1 MCPPSAPHTPVN
13 WTRKRSQAL
22 GNLAAYLARLV
33 QALEAFLATAG
44 PSEST
49 GPALVSI
56 LSTLFSNLALATP
69 LRAALSSLAPPLA
82 VLYRRATS
90 SETPAFS
97 SQLVTKVG
105 VFL

>member
-1 MCPPSAPHTPVN
+1 MD
-13 WTRKRSQAL
+13 
-22 GNLAAYLARLV
+22 
-33 QALEAFLATAG
+33 G

-56 LSTLFSNLALATP
+56 LSALFNSLAQATP

-82 VLYRRATS
+82 VLYRRAND

-105 VFL
+105 VLKGLW